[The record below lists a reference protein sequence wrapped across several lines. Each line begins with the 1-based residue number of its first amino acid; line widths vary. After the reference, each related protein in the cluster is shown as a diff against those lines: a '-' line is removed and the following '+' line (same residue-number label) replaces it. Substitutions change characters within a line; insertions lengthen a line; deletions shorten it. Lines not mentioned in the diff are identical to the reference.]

1 MSKHVSRF
9 AALIAGMLLPII
21 GSLLLTEAAFAPT
34 NQVQILGATIAEQK
48 ELDNLVSYDLSQPDP
63 QGIKA
68 ASYLVE
74 DYNSGQVLAGEQI
87 DNSLPI
93 ASLTKLMTVWT
104 ALEHTQLE
112 EIIEVSPS
120 DQINVSPSLGL
131 IAGDKVMVKDL
142 IQSILVGS
150 ANDAANVL
158 GGYVSRKLDLPFSE
172 LMNQEAVQLGMK
184 NSRFSNPM
192 GFDSAVNYS
201 SARDLALLVRKL
213 DEQGLFEDSSKA
225 TNYHFESTLGN
236 TYSVQAT
243 NKLTSLYS
251 DLQAVKTGYTNLALG
266 AMINFLDTG
275 GGKKLLIVIGSPD
288 REGDTL
294 QLRKQFLDR

>member
-1 MSKHVSRF
+1 MNKHLGRL
-9 AALIAGMLLPII
+9 AAILAGILLPIT

-34 NQVQILGATIAEQK
+34 NQVQILGATVAEQK

-63 QGIKA
+63 EGIKA

-74 DYNSGQVLAGEQI
+74 DYDAGQILAGEQI

-104 ALEHTQLE
+104 ALEHTQPD
-112 EIIEVSPS
+112 EIIEVSAI
-120 DQINVSPSLGL
+120 DQINISPSLGL
-131 IAGDKVMVKDL
+131 KAGDKVTVKDL
-142 IQSILVGS
+142 IQSILIGS
-150 ANDAANVL
+150 ANDAANIL
-158 GGYVSRKLDLPFSE
+158 GGYVGRKLELPFSE

-201 SARDLALLVRKL
+201 SARDLSLLVRKL
-213 DEQGLFEDSSKA
+213 DEKELFKDSSKA
-225 TNYHFESTLGN
+225 TNYQFISSLGN

-243 NKLTSLYS
+243 NKLTNLYP
-251 DLQAVKTGYTNLALG
+251 DLRAVKTGYTNLALG
-266 AMINFLDTG
+266 AMINFLDTER
-275 GGKKLLIVIGSPD
+275 GKKLLIVIGSPD

-294 QLRKQFLDR
+294 ELRKQFLDR

>member
-1 MSKHVSRF
+1 MGKHTSRF
-9 AALIAGMLLPII
+9 AAIFAGILLPIF

-34 NQVQILGATIAEQK
+34 NQIQILGATVAEQK

-74 DYNSGQVLAGEQI
+74 DYDSGQIIAGKQI

-104 ALEHTQLE
+104 TLEHVDPG
-112 EIIEVSPS
+112 EIIEISPA
-120 DQINVSPSLGL
+120 DQVNVSPSLDL
-131 IAGDKVMVKDL
+131 KAGDKVAVQDL

-158 GGYVSRKLDLPFSE
+158 GGYVSRKLELPFSE

-213 DEQGLFEDSSKA
+213 NEKALFEDSSKA
-225 TNYHFESTLGN
+225 PSYEFRSALGN
-236 TYSVQAT
+236 IYSVQAT
-243 NKLTSLYS
+243 NKLTGLYS
-251 DLQAVKTGYTNLALG
+251 DLSAVKTGYTNLALG

-275 GGKKLLIVIGSPD
+275 GTKKLLIVIGSSD

-294 QLRKQFLDR
+294 QLRKQFLNR